1 MTGNATF
8 EPAVITSYYNA
19 TSQSFITFDT
29 NNSITTIVDIGNMT
43 YNNNAVFAIY
53 NTTTIGAYNTT
64 IIVWYNCT
72 SGVSTILTYINSIQ
86 VGIPGTVN
94 GALLYP
100 PANATYSMSAAQ
112 LQATIWLMQSSS
124 VALN

>member
-1 MTGNATF
+1 MQQRLLIWAHLLHTINIFDSSTSVTGNATF

-86 VGIPGTVN
+86 VGIPV
-94 GALLYP
+94 
-100 PANATYSMSAAQ
+100 Q
-112 LQATIWLMQSSS
+112 
-124 VALN
+124 